1 MPNETQTYNGATLLQ
16 SPLPAYRCPTDVG
29 APINVYHQ
37 NYATSNY
44 VLSEQVCTNI
54 VGAVGAPYGP
64 NGNIKIANILD
75 GTSNTLMMGERTLRT
90 EPANSRWSAA
100 IIWGRS
106 NASDAGFKFRG
117 YGINFKP
124 TPFANNGFGTD
135 NGCVRHM
142 TSSLHVGGAQFL
154 MCDGAVRFISENIS
168 MDPTWYNPAL
178 CDPTQG
184 RGVVNTAASTYQNLY
199 MIADGQPVGEF

>member
-1 MPNETQTYNGATLLQ
+1 LEAF
-16 SPLPAYRCPTDVG
+16 RCPTDGG

-44 VLSEQVCTNI
+44 VISEQVGNNL

-64 NGNIKIANILD
+64 NGNIKISNILD
-75 GTSNTLMMGERTLRT
+75 GTSNTLMIAERTLRT
-90 EPANSRWSAA
+90 EPAGQRWNGGM
-100 IIWGRS
+100 IFGRS
-106 NASDAGFKFRG
+106 NNTDSANKFRG

-124 TPFANNGFGTD
+124 TVAANNGAGTD
-135 NGCVRHM
+135 PGCIRHM
-142 TSSLHVGGAQFL
+142 VASLHVGGAQFV

-168 MDPTWYNPAL
+168 QDPTWFNPAGP

-184 RGVVNTAASTYQNLY
+184 RGVVNTSASTYQNLY